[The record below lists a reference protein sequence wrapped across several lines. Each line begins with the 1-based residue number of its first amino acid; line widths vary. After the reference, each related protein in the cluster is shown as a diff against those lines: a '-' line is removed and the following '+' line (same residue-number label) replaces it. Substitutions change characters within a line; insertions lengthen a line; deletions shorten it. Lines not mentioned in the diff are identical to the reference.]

1 MLSTVPRKLV
11 IMVTE
16 PLPLA
21 NTAFGSEIELPL
33 ASHTLNLTGTV
44 LPCWKTLV
52 PSALIGGKM
61 TPPGS
66 CPVPVPDVTLKDAVP
81 LLGAS
86 ELSPAMP
93 AAGRAAER
101 PSWIDGWRAVGVVA
115 RALALVLALPPGLS

>member
-11 IMVTE
+11 IIVTE

-66 CPVPVPDVTLKDAVP
+66 CPVHVPYVTLKDAVP
-81 LLGAS
+81 LLGAY
-86 ELSPAMP
+86 ELSPAKLAP
-93 AAGRAAER
+93 T
-101 PSWIDGWRAVGVVA
+101 PDG
-115 RALALVLALPPGLS
+115 